1 MAKPQV
7 AEPIPDPTTLKANT
21 PADYAKRGWLYFS
34 RQNFDLAIQDFRHIL
49 SVDANDI
56 DAWYGLG
63 LAQKSAKDT
72 PKALEAFEKVLNL
85 IVILDDSQRASILSR
100 LAKGQ
105 INQIKTGDW
114 NLEKEV
120 WKSV

>member
-7 AEPIPDPTTLKANT
+7 AEPIADPTTMRVDT

-34 RQNFDLAIQDFRHIL
+34 RQNFDLASQDFRHIL
-49 SVDANDI
+49 NLDANDI

-63 LAQKSAKDT
+63 LAQKSAKNT
-72 PKALEAFEKVLNL
+72 AKALEAFEKVLSL
-85 IVILDDSQRASILSR
+85 IVIIDDPQRASILSR